1 MLADNRKIKTETRV
15 GLVGMEEKETIWD
28 ILGHVLLAYW
38 AKWSEKEYLSH
49 HCHLLKYGLKCLK

>member
-28 ILGHVLLAYW
+28 SLGHVLLPY
-38 AKWSEKEYLSH
+38 
-49 HCHLLKYGLKCLK
+49 